1 MSTGAFNAVI
11 LATALLFMIGFFYYY
26 VVEVHYEDRALSR
39 ASALAFLVCTVV
51 AVVMLV
57 RVLS

>member
-1 MSTGAFNAVI
+1 VSTGAYNALI

-26 VVEVHYEDRALSR
+26 VVGVHYEDRALSR
-39 ASALAFLVCTVV
+39 ASALAFLACAVV

-57 RVLS
+57 RALS